1 MESELASFWI
11 GIEDEPDVISSRKL
25 DKRLVDAGAD
35 VAALRDVLSWGREL
49 VSTNFYAGVS
59 AHALVRANTRLI
71 DQTLAHLWALTLGEA
86 AETLGLVAV
95 GGYGRSELLPHSDID
110 LLVLYPDSGLGAA
123 EGLLEQF
130 LTALW
135 DLRLNV
141 GHSVRSAKECREQ
154 ADGDITIMTNLMEA
168 RLIAG
173 DADLHRAMQQQTA
186 PNTIWPTQKFFTAKQ
201 KEQVARHAKFDDSGY
216 KLEPNVKE
224 SPGGLRDIHTIL
236 WVAKRQFPG
245 ATLTDLKRHGLL
257 TAQECAELVAGQDF
271 LWRVRFALHLIADR
285 HEDRLLF
292 DYQVRIAELFGF
304 VDQSHNRAVE
314 QFMQLYYRQIKALSC
329 LNDLMLQMFEESIL
343 HPDDASEPTR
353 INRRFQA
360 RHGYIEVIDA
370 GVFRRQPQALL
381 EIFLLLQKRTEL
393 RGVRAQTLRLIRRD
407 RKLLNDRVRGDIRAK
422 SLFMEIMRQP
432 GGLTRALR
440 RMNRY
445 GVLGRYIPAFG
456 NAIGRMQ
463 YDLFHTLTVDEHT
476 LFVVRNMRRL
486 AMPQFREEHPFFSEI
501 MDRVPK
507 PELLYLA
514 GLFHDIAKGRGG
526 DHSELGAEDAVTFCL
541 DHGLPQW
548 DSELVAWLVRNH
560 LLMSI
565 TAQRKD
571 ITDPTVIREFAA
583 AVQDRMH
590 LDYLLLM
597 TACDIRATNP
607 ALWNSWRETLLK
619 DLYLAT
625 CRLLSRGLANP
636 LQRDVLARESQDAA
650 MQHIGKAA
658 DHAEVE
664 TLWARLGDDYF
675 LRHSDEEIAHHTLA
689 ILSHDSGS
697 PLVTLGE
704 TSGGGVTVFIYMKDQ
719 DHLFAVTTG
728 VLAQL
733 GLTVLDARLETTQDG
748 YAFDSY
754 AICEGDAT
762 PIDDAHRKEEI
773 VEALTSVL
781 SNPDI
786 SSVNVTRRVSRQL
799 RHFRTPTQVYFS
811 NDADRARTIM
821 ELVTGDRPGLLSIV
835 GRVFR
840 KRGILLVAAKI
851 GTIGERAEDVFFIT
865 DRHHQ
870 PIQDPAV
877 FNELRRVLTRVLQS
891 EEHLSTD
898 EAVAYI
904 E

>member
-1 MESELASFWI
+1 MESDPVIF
-11 GIEDEPDVISSRKL
+11 GIEDEPDVISARKL
-25 DKRLVDAGAD
+25 DKRLAEAGSD
-35 VAALRDVLSWGREL
+35 VTALRDVLAWGRDL

-71 DQTLAHLWALTLGEA
+71 DQTLAHVWAQTLGDA
-86 AETLGLVAV
+86 AARLALVAV
-95 GGYGRSELLPHSDID
+95 GGYGRAELLPHSDID
-110 LLVLYPDSGLGAA
+110 LLVLYPDEGLGSADQV
-123 EGLLEQF
+123 LEQF
-130 LTALW
+130 LTMLW

-154 ADGDITIMTNLMEA
+154 AGADITIMTNLMEA
-168 RLIAG
+168 RLLAG
-173 DADLHRAMQQQTA
+173 DSTLHRAMQTQTG
-186 PNTIWPTQKFFTAKQ
+186 TDSIWPTDRFFAAKQ
-201 KEQVARHAKFDDSGY
+201 AEQVARHAKYDDSGY

-329 LNDLMLQMFEESIL
+329 LNDLMLQMLEESIL
-343 HPDDASEPTR
+343 HPDNDAEPTR

-360 RHGYIEVIDA
+360 RHGYIEVVDP
-370 GVFRRQPQALL
+370 GVFRRNPQALL

-393 RGVRAQTLRLIRRD
+393 RGIRAQTLRLIRRD
-407 RKLLNDRVRGDIRAK
+407 RKLINDRVRGDIRAK
-422 SLFMEIMRQP
+422 SLFMEIIRQP

-456 NAIGRMQ
+456 NSIGRMQ

-486 AMPQFREEHPFFSEI
+486 AMPQFRDEHPFFSEI
-501 MDRVPK
+501 MDRIPK

-526 DHSELGAEDAVTFCL
+526 DHSELGAEDAITFCL

-560 LLMSI
+560 LVMSV

-571 ITDPTVIREFAA
+571 ITDPNVIQEFAE
-583 AVQDRMH
+583 AVGDRTH
-590 LDYLLLM
+590 LDYLFLM

-607 ALWNSWRETLLK
+607 ALWNSWRESLLK
-619 DLYLAT
+619 DLYLTT

-636 LQRDVLARESQDAA
+636 IDRDVLAQETQDAA
-650 MQHIGKAA
+650 LQRIGRDA
-658 DHAEVE
+658 DTDAVHQ
-664 TLWARLGDDYF
+664 LWTRLGNDYF
-675 LRHSDEEIAHHTLA
+675 LRHSDEEIAHHTVA
-689 ILSHDSGS
+689 ILNHRSTA

-704 TSGGGVTVFIYMKDQ
+704 TSTGGVTVFIYMEDQ

-733 GLTVLDARLETTQDG
+733 GLTVLDARLETTDDG

-754 AICEGDAT
+754 AICEGDGSA
-762 PIDDAHRKEEI
+762 ISEGHRREEI
-773 VEALTSVL
+773 VESL
-781 SNPDI
+781 STTLANPDI
-786 SSVNVTRRVSRQL
+786 SSVNVTRRTSRRL

-811 NDADRARTIM
+811 SDADRGRTIM

-865 DRHHQ
+865 DSQHR
-870 PIQDPAV
+870 PINDPAV
-877 FNELRRVLTRVLQS
+877 FNELRRVLTRVLQTEDS
-891 EEHLSTD
+891 LSTD

>member
-1 MESELASFWI
+1 MDTELASF
-11 GIEDEPDVISSRKL
+11 GVEDEPDVISARKL
-25 DKRLVDAGAD
+25 DKRLAEAGTD
-35 VAALRDVLSWGREL
+35 VTALRGVLSWGRDL

-59 AHALVRANTRLI
+59 AHALVRANSRLT
-71 DQTLAHLWALTLGEA
+71 DQTLAHLWNHTLGDA
-86 AETLGLVAV
+86 ADTLALVAV

-110 LLVLYPDSGLGAA
+110 LLVLYPEAGLGDA
-123 EGLLEQF
+123 ERLLEQF

-141 GHSVRSAKECREQ
+141 GHSVRSANECREQ
-154 ADGDITIMTNLMEA
+154 AAGDITIMTNLMEA

-173 DADLHRAMQQQTA
+173 DVKLHLDMQRQTA
-186 PNTIWPTQKFFTAKQ
+186 PDKIWPTERFFTAKQ
-201 KEQVARHAKFDDSGY
+201 NEQIARHAKFDDSGY

-245 ATLTDLKRHGLL
+245 ATLNDLKRHGLL

-329 LNDLMLQMFEESIL
+329 LNDLMLQLFEESIL
-343 HPDDASEPTR
+343 HPDDVGKPTR
-353 INRRFQA
+353 INRRFQS
-360 RHGYIEVIDA
+360 RHGYIEVVDP

-393 RGVRAQTLRLIRRD
+393 RGIRAQTLRLIRRD
-407 RKLLNDRVRGDIRAK
+407 RKLINDRVRADIRAK

-456 NAIGRMQ
+456 NSNGRMQ

-476 LFVVRNMRRL
+476 LFVIRNMRRL
-486 AMPQFREEHPFFSEI
+486 AMPQFRDEHPFFSEI
-501 MDRVPK
+501 MDRIPK
-507 PELLYLA
+507 PELLYLG

-526 DHSELGAEDAVTFCL
+526 DHSELGAEDALQFCQ

-548 DSELVAWLVRNH
+548 DCELVAWLVRQH

-571 ITDPTVIREFAA
+571 ITDPTVLREFAA
-583 AVQDRMH
+583 TVKDRTH

-607 ALWNSWRETLLK
+607 ALWNSWRESLLK

-625 CRLLSRGLANP
+625 CRLLSRGLTNP
-636 LQRDVLARESQDAA
+636 LEKDVLARESQDAA
-650 MQHIGKAA
+650 MQVIGTAA
-658 DHAEVE
+658 DPDDIKA
-664 TLWARLGDDYF
+664 LWARLGDDYF

-689 ILSHDSGS
+689 ILNHANGS

-704 TSGGGVTVFIYMKDQ
+704 TSGGGVTVFIYMRDQ

-733 GLTVLDARLETTQDG
+733 GLTVLDARLETTEDG

-754 AICEGDAT
+754 AICEGDGS
-762 PIDDAHRKEEI
+762 PISEPHRKDEI
-773 VEALTSVL
+773 VGALTSVL

-811 NDADRARTIM
+811 NDPEQGRTIM

-865 DRHHQ
+865 DSRHR

-891 EEHLSTD
+891 EDHLSTD